1 MEELQLEKNCHIGAG
16 AVLAG
21 VVEPP
26 SAKPVVVEDGVL
38 VGANAVIIEGVRI
51 GTGAVVG
58 AGAVVLEDVPAG
70 AVVTGNPARIIKNVD
85 EKTLGKTQLVDD
97 LRKVG
102 GKNGDKQRS
111 IKTSIFPYSELSM
124 RNQGNIQMQ

>member
-1 MEELQLEKNCHIGAG
+1 MI
-16 AVLAG
+16 
-21 VVEPP
+21 
-26 SAKPVVVEDGVL
+26 EDGVL

-97 LRKVG
+97 LRK
-102 GKNGDKQRS
+102 
-111 IKTSIFPYSELSM
+111 
-124 RNQGNIQMQ
+124 